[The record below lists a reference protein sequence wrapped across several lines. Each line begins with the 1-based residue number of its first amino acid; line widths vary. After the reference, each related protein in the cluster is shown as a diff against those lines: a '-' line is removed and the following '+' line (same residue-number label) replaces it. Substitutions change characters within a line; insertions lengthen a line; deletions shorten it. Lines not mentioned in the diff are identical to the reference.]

1 MKTVSV
7 EDFANSV
14 NIPVDKL
21 LAQLAEAGVEVSG
34 ADSQISSEQ
43 KTQLL
48 LFLRKSH
55 GVESADTDAKPRKVT
70 LRRNVTSELRQSGG
84 AANRSRLSSSKSEK
98 VSVTVRK
105 KRTFIK
111 REEVEEVPEIIEE
124 EVSAVTPADA
134 STDDMS
140 PGGGEENGAVP
151 ELAEVSVAERGVA
164 DAISADSAGEQPEVV
179 GVKPEANVE
188 AGSETAT
195 AAKDPSVADSK
206 PTAAPAVVANRAV
219 PTPVK
224 EGERGARKKS
234 KQAAKSKSQKG
245 NVLGGLASKRRR
257 SKAHRPSSKSTEHA
271 FEMPT
276 GVQVKEIEVGE
287 TITVAELASRL
298 TIKAGEV
305 IKALMKMGQMV
316 TINQVIDQ
324 DMAIL
329 VAEEMGHKA
338 SVAGS
343 DNPEDDLTRGLGEVE
358 PRPPV
363 ITVMGH
369 VDHGKT
375 TLLDH
380 IRNARVAAG
389 ESGGI
394 TQHIGA
400 YHVATEHGAITFLDT
415 PGHEAFSAMRQR
427 GAKLTD
433 IVVLVVAAD
442 DGVMPQTLEAI
453 AHAHETGV
461 PIVVA
466 VNKMDK
472 EGADPDR
479 VKQELSSHG
488 VAPDDWGGDAQFVEI
503 SAKTG
508 AGVDDLLEALTVQA
522 ELLEL
527 TAPAEGPGRGTVIES
542 RLDRGRGPVAT
553 VLVQQGLLSQGN
565 IVLAGSEFGRARV
578 LTSDSGQK
586 LLNVGPSIPVEIVG
600 LSGAPEVGDEVNV
613 VADEKKAREIAG
625 FRRVQR
631 REKELAS
638 QAVTSTED
646 IFSQLASN
654 KVSILNVIIKA
665 DVRGSSEAL
674 VSSLMELPNDEV
686 AVKVLHSGVGAIT
699 ETDVNLAISGSAL
712 IIGFNVRAD
721 ATARK
726 LIQDS
731 GIDLR
736 YHSIIYE
743 VIDDVRQALTG
754 MLAPEFSQQIIG
766 LAQVREVFRS
776 PKYGDIAGSMVTEGR
791 VRRDAPIRV
800 LRDDVVVYEGELE
813 SLRRFKDDVQE
824 VKSGTECGIGVSG
837 YDDVQP
843 GDQIECFERVQV
855 ERKL

>member
-7 EDFANSV
+7 EEFAGSV
-14 NIPVDKL
+14 SIPVDKL
-21 LAQLAEAGVEVSG
+21 LEQFAQAGVEVAG
-34 ADSQISSEQ
+34 ADTLITNEQ

-55 GVESADTDAKPRKVT
+55 GVEADDADGKPRKVT
-70 LRRNVTSELRQSGG
+70 LRRNVTSELRQSSG
-84 AANRSRLSSSKSEK
+84 AANRSRISSPKQEK
-98 VSVTVRK
+98 VTVTVRK
-105 KRTFIK
+105 KRTFVK
-111 REEVEEVPEIIEE
+111 REETPETPELVEPELVEETIAASELDAGDLEAPVIEE
-124 EVSAVTPADA
+124 TPVEPVVESMVEVKETPVAIEGAAEAVVKEAGPAADA
-134 STDDMS
+134 GK
-140 PGGGEENGAVP
+140 P
-151 ELAEVSVAERGVA
+151 VAA
-164 DAISADSAGEQPEVV
+164 DV
-179 GVKPEANVE
+179 
-188 AGSETAT
+188 
-195 AAKDPSVADSK
+195 
-206 PTAAPAVVANRAV
+206 APAPVYDANASV
-219 PTPVK
+219 PLPDK
-224 EGERGARKKS
+224 EGDRGSRKKA
-234 KQAAKSKSQKG
+234 KQPTKSKSQNQKG
-245 NVLGGLASKRRR
+245 SILGGLASKRRR
-257 SKAHRPSSKSTEHA
+257 SKTHRPSSKSTEHA

-276 GVQVKEIEVGE
+276 GTQAKEIAVGD

-298 TIKAGEV
+298 SVKAGEV
-305 IKALMKMGQMV
+305 IRALMNMGQMV

-329 VAEEMGHKA
+329 VAEEMGHQA
-338 SVAGS
+338 SAAES
-343 DNPEDDLTRGLGEVE
+343 DNPEGDLTSGLGDVL

-363 ITVMGH
+363 VTVMGH

-375 TLLDH
+375 TLLDY
-380 IRNARVAAG
+380 IRESRVAAG

-400 YHVATEHGAITFLDT
+400 YHVETAKGAITFLDT
-415 PGHEAFSAMRQR
+415 PGHAAFSAMRAR

-453 AHAHETGV
+453 KHSQDTGV

-472 EGADPDR
+472 DGADPDR

-508 AGVDDLLEALTVQA
+508 AGVDDLLDALLVQS

-527 TAPAEGPGRGTVIES
+527 KAPTVGPAQGLVIES
-542 RLDRGRGPVAT
+542 KLDRGRGPVAT
-553 VLVQQGLLSQGN
+553 VLIQQGLLEQGN
-565 IVLAGSEFGRARV
+565 IILAGSEFGRARV
-578 LTSDSGQK
+578 LISDSGEK
-586 LLNVGPSIPVEIVG
+586 LTRIGPSMPVEIVG
-600 LSGAPEVGDEVNV
+600 LSGAPDVGDKFNVVGDE
-613 VADEKKAREIAG
+613 KRARDIAS
-625 FRRVQR
+625 FRQGQR
-631 REKELAS
+631 RDKELAG
-638 QAVTSTED
+638 QAATATD
-646 IFSQLASN
+646 DMFSQLATN
-654 KVSILNVIIKA
+654 KANTLNVIIKA
-665 DVRGSSEAL
+665 DVRGSAEA
-674 VSSLMELPNDEV
+674 VVGSLMALPNDEV
-686 AVKVLHSGVGAIT
+686 VVKVLKSGVGAIT

-731 GIDLR
+731 GVDLR

-754 MLAPEFSQQIIG
+754 MLAPEFAQQVIG
-766 LAQVREVFRS
+766 MAEVREIFRS
-776 PKYGDIAGSMVTEGR
+776 PKFGDIAGCMVTEGR

-800 LRDDVVVYEGELE
+800 LRDNVVVYEGALE

-824 VKSGTECGIGVSG
+824 VKSGTECGIGVAG

-855 ERKL
+855 ERTL

>member
-7 EDFANSV
+7 EDFAKSV
-14 NIPVDKL
+14 NISVDKL
-21 LAQLAEAGVEVSG
+21 LKQFVEAGVEVDG
-34 ADSQISSEQ
+34 ADAQITNEQ

-48 LFLRKSH
+48 MFLRKSH
-55 GVESADTDAKPRKVT
+55 GVESGEADAKPRRVT
-70 LRRNVTSELRQSGG
+70 LRRNVTSELRQSSG
-84 AANRSRLSSSKSEK
+84 AANRSRMSSPKSDK
-98 VSVTVRK
+98 VTVTVRK
-105 KRTFIK
+105 KRTFVK
-111 REEVEEVPEIIEE
+111 REETPEVVEEVTPVENEELAVDSVETETVVATADDQAVAVDETQASDETPVAADSGDEPVAEEAAEHEAKPVTDESAVAAEKEPEPATEAVE
-124 EVSAVTPADA
+124 EVETKPVDA
-134 STDDMS
+134 
-140 PGGGEENGAVP
+140 N
-151 ELAEVSVAERGVA
+151 
-164 DAISADSAGEQPEVV
+164 
-179 GVKPEANVE
+179 
-188 AGSETAT
+188 AT
-195 AAKDPSVADSK
+195 IP
-206 PTAAPAVVANRAV
+206 P
-219 PTPVK
+219 PVK
-224 EGERGARKKS
+224 EGDRGARKKA
-234 KQAAKSKSQKG
+234 KQAAKAKPQRAA
-245 NVLGGLASKRRR
+245 VLGGLASKRRR
-257 SKAHRPSSKSTEHA
+257 SKTQRSASKSTEHA

-276 GVQVKEIEVGE
+276 GVQVKEVAIGE

-298 TIKAGEV
+298 SVKAGEV

-329 VAEEMGHKA
+329 VTEEMGHQA
-338 SVAGS
+338 RVADS
-343 DNPEDDLTRGLGEVE
+343 DNPEGDLTSGLSEASA
-358 PRPPV
+358 RPPV

-380 IRNARVAAG
+380 IRETRVAAG

-400 YHVATEHGAITFLDT
+400 YHVETPQGAITFLDT
-415 PGHEAFSAMRQR
+415 PGHAAFSAMRAR
-427 GAKLTD
+427 GAQLTD

-442 DGVMPQTLEAI
+442 DGVKPQTLEAI
-453 AHAHETGV
+453 KHAQSTDV
-461 PIVVA
+461 PMVVA

-472 EGADPDR
+472 DGADPDR

-508 AGVDDLLEALTVQA
+508 AGVDDLLDALLVQA

-527 TAPAEGPGRGTVIES
+527 KAPAEGPAQGLVIES

-553 VLVQQGLLSQGN
+553 VLIQQGLLEQGN
-565 IVLAGSEFGRARV
+565 IILAGSEFGRARV
-578 LTSDSGQK
+578 LTSENGEK
-586 LLNVGPSIPVEIVG
+586 LTQVGPSMPVEIVG
-600 LSGAPEVGDEVNV
+600 LSGAPDVGDAFNAVP
-613 VADEKKAREIAG
+613 DEKKAREIAE
-625 FRRVQR
+625 FRRTQR
-631 REKELAS
+631 REKELAG

-646 IFSQLASN
+646 IFSQLTSDKDN
-654 KVSILNVIIKA
+654 TLNVIIKA
-665 DVRGSSEAL
+665 DVRGSAEAL
-674 VSSLMELPNDEV
+674 VSSLLELPNDEV
-686 AVKVLHSGVGAIT
+686 MVKVLSSGVGAIT
-699 ETDVNLAISGSAL
+699 ETDVNLAISGGAL
-712 IIGFNVRAD
+712 IVGFNVRAD

-731 GIDLR
+731 GVDLR

-754 MLAPEFSQQIIG
+754 MLAPEFAQQIIG
-766 LAQVREVFRS
+766 LAEVREVFRS

-800 LRDDVVVYEGELE
+800 LRDDIVVFEGELE

>member
-7 EDFANSV
+7 EDFAKSV
-14 NIPVDKL
+14 NISVDKL
-21 LAQLAEAGVEVSG
+21 LKQFVEAGVEVDG
-34 ADSQISSEQ
+34 ADAQITNEQ

-48 LFLRKSH
+48 MFLRKSH
-55 GVESADTDAKPRKVT
+55 GVESGEADAKPRRVT
-70 LRRNVTSELRQSGG
+70 LRRNVTSELRQSSG
-84 AANRSRLSSSKSEK
+84 AANRSRMSSPKSDK
-98 VSVTVRK
+98 VTVTVRK
-105 KRTFIK
+105 KRTFVK
-111 REEVEEVPEIIEE
+111 REETPEVVEEVTPVENEE
-124 EVSAVTPADA
+124 LAVDSVETETVVATADDQAVAVDETQASDETPVAADSGDEPVAEEAAEQEAKPVTDESAVTAEKEPEPATEAVEEVETKPVDA
-134 STDDMS
+134 
-140 PGGGEENGAVP
+140 N
-151 ELAEVSVAERGVA
+151 
-164 DAISADSAGEQPEVV
+164 
-179 GVKPEANVE
+179 
-188 AGSETAT
+188 AT
-195 AAKDPSVADSK
+195 IP
-206 PTAAPAVVANRAV
+206 P
-219 PTPVK
+219 PVK
-224 EGERGARKKS
+224 EGDRGARKKA
-234 KQAAKSKSQKG
+234 KQAAKAKPQRAA
-245 NVLGGLASKRRR
+245 VLGGLASKRRR
-257 SKAHRPSSKSTEHA
+257 SKTQRSASKSTEHA

-276 GVQVKEIEVGE
+276 GVQVKEVAIGE

-298 TIKAGEV
+298 SVKAGEV

-329 VAEEMGHKA
+329 VTEEMGHQA
-338 SVAGS
+338 RVADS
-343 DNPEDDLTRGLGEVE
+343 DNPEGDLTSGLSEASA
-358 PRPPV
+358 RPPV

-380 IRNARVAAG
+380 IRETRVAAG

-400 YHVATEHGAITFLDT
+400 YHVETPQGAITFLDT
-415 PGHEAFSAMRQR
+415 PGHAAFSAMRAR
-427 GAKLTD
+427 GAQLTD

-442 DGVMPQTLEAI
+442 DGVKPQTLEAI
-453 AHAHETGV
+453 KHAQSTDV
-461 PIVVA
+461 PMVVA

-472 EGADPDR
+472 DGADPDR

-508 AGVDDLLEALTVQA
+508 AGVDDLLDALLVQA

-527 TAPAEGPGRGTVIES
+527 KAPAEGPAQGLVIES

-553 VLVQQGLLSQGN
+553 VLIQQGLLEQGN
-565 IVLAGSEFGRARV
+565 IILAGSEFGRARV
-578 LTSDSGQK
+578 LTSENGEK
-586 LLNVGPSIPVEIVG
+586 LTQVGPSMPVEIVG
-600 LSGAPEVGDEVNV
+600 LSGAPDVGDAFNAVP
-613 VADEKKAREIAG
+613 DEKKAREIAE
-625 FRRVQR
+625 FRRTQR
-631 REKELAS
+631 REKELAG

-646 IFSQLASN
+646 IFSQLTSDKDN
-654 KVSILNVIIKA
+654 TLNVIIKA
-665 DVRGSSEAL
+665 DVRGSAEAL
-674 VSSLMELPNDEV
+674 VSSLLELPNDEV
-686 AVKVLHSGVGAIT
+686 MVKVLSSGVGAIT
-699 ETDVNLAISGSAL
+699 ETDVNLAISGGAL
-712 IIGFNVRAD
+712 IVGFNVRAD

-731 GIDLR
+731 GVDLR

-754 MLAPEFSQQIIG
+754 MLAPEFAQQIIG
-766 LAQVREVFRS
+766 LAEVREVFRS

-800 LRDDVVVYEGELE
+800 LRDDIVVFEGELE

>member
-7 EDFANSV
+7 EDFAKSV
-14 NIPVDKL
+14 NISVDKL
-21 LAQLAEAGVEVSG
+21 LKQFVEAGVEVDG
-34 ADSQISSEQ
+34 ADAQITNEQ

-48 LFLRKSH
+48 MFLRKSH
-55 GVESADTDAKPRKVT
+55 GVESGEADAKPRRVT
-70 LRRNVTSELRQSGG
+70 LRRNVTSELRQSSG
-84 AANRSRLSSSKSEK
+84 AANRSRMSSPKSDK
-98 VSVTVRK
+98 VTVTVRK
-105 KRTFIK
+105 KRTFVK
-111 REEVEEVPEIIEE
+111 REETPEVVEEVTPVENEE
-124 EVSAVTPADA
+124 LAVDSVETETVVATADDQAVAVDETQASDESPVAADSGDEPVAEEAAEQEAKPVTEESAVTAEKEPEPATEAVEEVETKPVDA
-134 STDDMS
+134 
-140 PGGGEENGAVP
+140 N
-151 ELAEVSVAERGVA
+151 
-164 DAISADSAGEQPEVV
+164 
-179 GVKPEANVE
+179 
-188 AGSETAT
+188 AT
-195 AAKDPSVADSK
+195 IP
-206 PTAAPAVVANRAV
+206 P
-219 PTPVK
+219 PVK
-224 EGERGARKKS
+224 EGDRGARKKA
-234 KQAAKSKSQKG
+234 KQAAKAKPQRAA
-245 NVLGGLASKRRR
+245 VLGGLASKRRR
-257 SKAHRPSSKSTEHA
+257 SKTQRSASKSTEHA

-276 GVQVKEIEVGE
+276 GVQVKEVAIGE

-298 TIKAGEV
+298 SVKAGEV

-329 VAEEMGHKA
+329 VTEEMGHQA
-338 SVAGS
+338 RVADS
-343 DNPEDDLTRGLGEVE
+343 DNPEGDLTSGLSEASA
-358 PRPPV
+358 RPPV

-380 IRNARVAAG
+380 IRETRVAAG

-400 YHVATEHGAITFLDT
+400 YHVETPQGAITFLDT
-415 PGHEAFSAMRQR
+415 PGHAAFSAMRAR
-427 GAKLTD
+427 GAQLTD

-442 DGVMPQTLEAI
+442 DGVKPQTLEAI
-453 AHAHETGV
+453 KHAQSTDV
-461 PIVVA
+461 PMVVA

-472 EGADPDR
+472 DGADPDR

-508 AGVDDLLEALTVQA
+508 AGVDDLLDALLVQA

-527 TAPAEGPGRGTVIES
+527 KAPAEGPAQGLVIES

-553 VLVQQGLLSQGN
+553 VLIQQGLLEQGN
-565 IVLAGSEFGRARV
+565 IILAGSEFGRARV
-578 LTSDSGQK
+578 LTSENGEK
-586 LLNVGPSIPVEIVG
+586 LTQVGPSMPVEIVG
-600 LSGAPEVGDEVNV
+600 LSGAPDVGDAFNAVP
-613 VADEKKAREIAG
+613 DEKKAREIAE
-625 FRRVQR
+625 FRRTQR
-631 REKELAS
+631 REKELAG

-646 IFSQLASN
+646 IFSQLTSDKDN
-654 KVSILNVIIKA
+654 TLNVIIKA
-665 DVRGSSEAL
+665 DVRGSAEAL
-674 VSSLMELPNDEV
+674 VSSLLELPNDEV
-686 AVKVLHSGVGAIT
+686 MVKVLSSGVGAIT
-699 ETDVNLAISGSAL
+699 ETDVNLAISGGAL
-712 IIGFNVRAD
+712 IVGFNVRAD

-731 GIDLR
+731 GVDLR

-754 MLAPEFSQQIIG
+754 MLAPEFAQQIIG
-766 LAQVREVFRS
+766 LAEVREVFRS

-800 LRDDVVVYEGELE
+800 LRDDIVVFEGELE

>member
-7 EDFANSV
+7 EDFAKSV
-14 NIPVDKL
+14 NISVDKL
-21 LAQLAEAGVEVSG
+21 LKQFVEAGVEVDG
-34 ADSQISSEQ
+34 ADAQITNEQ

-48 LFLRKSH
+48 MFLRKSH
-55 GVESADTDAKPRKVT
+55 GVESGEADAKPRRVT
-70 LRRNVTSELRQSGG
+70 LRRNVTSELRQSSG
-84 AANRSRLSSSKSEK
+84 AANRSRMSSPKSDK
-98 VSVTVRK
+98 VTVTVRK
-105 KRTFIK
+105 KRTFVK
-111 REEVEEVPEIIEE
+111 REETPEVVEEV
-124 EVSAVTPADA
+124 TPD
-134 STDDMS
+134 
-140 PGGGEENGAVP
+140 ENE
-151 ELAEVSVAERGVA
+151 ELAVDSV
-164 DAISADSAGEQPEVV
+164 
-179 GVKPEANVE
+179 
-188 AGSETAT
+188 ETE
-195 AAKDPSVADSK
+195 
-206 PTAAPAVVANRAV
+206 AVVATGDNQAAAV
-219 PTPVK
+219 EETQASDETPVAADSGDEPVAEKAAEQEAEQVADEVAGAAEKEPAAATEAVDEVENKPVDANATIPPPVK
-224 EGERGARKKS
+224 EGDRGARKKA
-234 KQAAKSKSQKG
+234 KQAAKAKPQRAA
-245 NVLGGLASKRRR
+245 VLGGLASKRRR
-257 SKAHRPSSKSTEHA
+257 SKTQRAASKSTEHA

-276 GVQVKEIEVGE
+276 GVQVKEVAIGE

-298 TIKAGEV
+298 SVKAGEV

-329 VAEEMGHKA
+329 VTEEMGHQA
-338 SVAGS
+338 RVADS
-343 DNPEDDLTRGLGEVE
+343 DNPEGDLTSGLSDASS
-358 PRPPV
+358 RPPV

-380 IRNARVAAG
+380 IRETRVAAG

-400 YHVATEHGAITFLDT
+400 YHVETPQGAITFLDT
-415 PGHEAFSAMRQR
+415 PGHAAFSAMRAR
-427 GAKLTD
+427 GAQLTD

-442 DGVMPQTLEAI
+442 DGVKPQTLEAI
-453 AHAHETGV
+453 KHAQSTDV
-461 PIVVA
+461 PMVVA

-472 EGADPDR
+472 DGADPDR

-508 AGVDDLLEALTVQA
+508 AGVDDLLDALLVQA

-527 TAPAEGPGRGTVIES
+527 KAPAEGPAQGLVIES

-553 VLVQQGLLSQGN
+553 VLIQQGLLEQGN
-565 IVLAGSEFGRARV
+565 IILAGSEFGRARV
-578 LTSDSGQK
+578 LTSENGDK
-586 LLNVGPSIPVEIVG
+586 LTQVGPSMPVEIVG
-600 LSGAPEVGDEVNV
+600 LSGAPDVGDAFNAVP
-613 VADEKKAREIAG
+613 DEKKAREIAE
-625 FRRVQR
+625 FRRTQR
-631 REKELAS
+631 REKELAG

-646 IFSQLASN
+646 IFSQLATDKDN
-654 KVSILNVIIKA
+654 TLNVIIKA
-665 DVRGSSEAL
+665 DVRGSAEAL
-674 VSSLMELPNDEV
+674 VSSLLELPSDEV
-686 AVKVLHSGVGAIT
+686 MVKVLSSGVGAIT
-699 ETDVNLAISGSAL
+699 ETDVNLAISGRAL

-731 GIDLR
+731 GVDLR

-754 MLAPEFSQQIIG
+754 MLAPEFAQQIIG
-766 LAQVREVFRS
+766 LAEVREVFRS

-800 LRDDVVVYEGELE
+800 LRDDIVVFEGELE

>member
-7 EDFANSV
+7 EDFAKSV
-14 NIPVDKL
+14 NISVDKL
-21 LAQLAEAGVEVSG
+21 LKQFVEAGVEVDG
-34 ADSQISSEQ
+34 ADAQITNEQ

-48 LFLRKSH
+48 MFLRKSH
-55 GVESADTDAKPRKVT
+55 GVESGEADAKPRRVT
-70 LRRNVTSELRQSGG
+70 LRRNVTSELRQSSG
-84 AANRSRLSSSKSEK
+84 AANRSRMSSPKSDK
-98 VSVTVRK
+98 VTVTVRK
-105 KRTFIK
+105 KRTFVK
-111 REEVEEVPEIIEE
+111 REETPEVVEEVTPVENEELAVDSVETETMVATADDQAVAVDETQASDEIPVAADSGDEPVAEEAAEQETKPVTDESAVAAEKEPEPATEAVE
-124 EVSAVTPADA
+124 EVETKPVDA
-134 STDDMS
+134 
-140 PGGGEENGAVP
+140 N
-151 ELAEVSVAERGVA
+151 
-164 DAISADSAGEQPEVV
+164 
-179 GVKPEANVE
+179 
-188 AGSETAT
+188 AT
-195 AAKDPSVADSK
+195 IP
-206 PTAAPAVVANRAV
+206 P
-219 PTPVK
+219 PVK
-224 EGERGARKKS
+224 EGDRGARKKA
-234 KQAAKSKSQKG
+234 KQAAKAKPQRAA
-245 NVLGGLASKRRR
+245 VLGGLASKRRR
-257 SKAHRPSSKSTEHA
+257 SKTQRSASKSTEHA

-276 GVQVKEIEVGE
+276 GVQVKEVAIGE

-298 TIKAGEV
+298 SVKAGEV

-329 VAEEMGHKA
+329 VTEEMGHQA
-338 SVAGS
+338 RVADS
-343 DNPEDDLTRGLGEVE
+343 DNPEGDLTSGLSEASA
-358 PRPPV
+358 RPPV

-380 IRNARVAAG
+380 IRETRVAAG

-400 YHVATEHGAITFLDT
+400 YHVETPQGAITFLDT
-415 PGHEAFSAMRQR
+415 PGHAAFSAMRAR
-427 GAKLTD
+427 GAQLTD

-442 DGVMPQTLEAI
+442 DGVKPQTLEAI
-453 AHAHETGV
+453 KHAQSTDV
-461 PIVVA
+461 PMVVA

-472 EGADPDR
+472 DGADPDR

-508 AGVDDLLEALTVQA
+508 AGVDDLLDALLVQA

-527 TAPAEGPGRGTVIES
+527 KAPAEGPAQGLVIES

-553 VLVQQGLLSQGN
+553 VLIQQGLLEQGN
-565 IVLAGSEFGRARV
+565 IILAGSEFGRARV
-578 LTSDSGQK
+578 LTSENGEK
-586 LLNVGPSIPVEIVG
+586 LTQVGPSMPVEIVG
-600 LSGAPEVGDEVNV
+600 LSGAPDVGDAFNAVP
-613 VADEKKAREIAG
+613 DEKKAREIAE
-625 FRRVQR
+625 FRRTQR
-631 REKELAS
+631 REKELAG

-646 IFSQLASN
+646 IFSQLTSDKDN
-654 KVSILNVIIKA
+654 TLNVIIKA
-665 DVRGSSEAL
+665 DVRGSAEAL
-674 VSSLMELPNDEV
+674 VSSLLELPNDEV
-686 AVKVLHSGVGAIT
+686 MVKVLSSGVGAIT
-699 ETDVNLAISGSAL
+699 ETDVNLAISGGAL
-712 IIGFNVRAD
+712 IVGFNVRAD

-731 GIDLR
+731 GVDLR

-754 MLAPEFSQQIIG
+754 MLAPEFAQQIIG
-766 LAQVREVFRS
+766 LAEVREVFRS

-800 LRDDVVVYEGELE
+800 LRDDIVVFEGELE